1 MYVISPKY
9 KREEIFYLN
18 QGQLWKLCEDAN
30 LVTQSLTLTNIAR
43 IFSTVKIQFASS
55 IAIARRRREAHA
67 NGQDEGKYNNKYKGD
82 HGIFVIV
89 KFFHNKS
96 FQSIFLTYFSNI
108 ITYKKNTVSFYF

>member
-1 MYVISPKY
+1 LYVISPKY

-67 NGQDEGKYNNKYKGD
+67 NGQDEGKYNNKYKKEITGYLLLSSSFT
-82 HGIFVIV
+82 ISLFNL
-89 KFFHNKS
+89 FF
-96 FQSIFLTYFSNI
+96 
-108 ITYKKNTVSFYF
+108 